1 MVKITKK
8 GKKAW
13 VTFTAPTTEC
23 DSVAIKGSWNK
34 WEPETMKK
42 KKSGEFYITKVLPV
56 GESFEFGYLVDE
68 SDWLADHELPL
79 AETPFGSKN
88 SVLEL

>member
-23 DSVAIKGSWNK
+23 ETVSIKGSWNK

-56 GESFEFGYLVDE
+56 GESYEFGYLVDE
-68 SDWLADHELPL
+68 SDWHADHELPL
-79 AETPFGSKN
+79 TETPFGSKN

>member
-13 VTFTAPTTEC
+13 VTFTAPVTEC
-23 DSVAIKGSWNK
+23 DAVAIKGSWND
-34 WEPETMKK
+34 WQPETMKR
-42 KKSGEFYITKVLPV
+42 KKSGEFYITKVLPT
-56 GESFEFGYLVDE
+56 GETYEFGYLVDE
-68 SDWLADHELPL
+68 SDWIHDPETMLTD
-79 AETPFGSKN
+79 TPFGSKN

>member
-23 DSVAIKGSWNK
+23 ETVAIKGSWNDWK
-34 WEPETMKK
+34 PETMKQ

-56 GESFEFGYLVDE
+56 DETYEFGYLVDE
-68 SDWLADHELPL
+68 SDWITDHDLPKT
-79 AETPFGSKN
+79 ESPFGSKN